1 MKSSK
6 TKRIFVFIWIVI
18 LFSLLS
24 SIYLIIQIFIHSPQN
39 KIGIWITIA
48 RAITSFILLTMSI
61 NLWKIVKS
69 YIHKSKWQPH
79 FYNKIRAIGFWS
91 VAVSLISPTFQTLI
105 YYHQFMYNLTPFKSQ
120 LDALLYSCLL
130 IFANSALMWFFSLSI
145 FLFAELLQIANQFK
159 AENESFI

>member
-1 MKSSK
+1 MKTLK
-6 TKRIFVFIWIVI
+6 TERIFILIWIVI

-24 SIYLIIQIFIHSPQN
+24 SIYLIIGIFIYSPQN

-48 RAITSFILLTMSI
+48 RAITSVILLAMSI

-69 YIHKSKWQPH
+69 YIHKSKWQQN
-79 FYNKIRAIGFWS
+79 FYNKIRTIGFWS
-91 VAVSLISPTFQTLI
+91 VAISLISPTFQTLI
-105 YYHQFMYNLTPFKSQ
+105 YYQQFKDNLTPFKSQ
-120 LDALLYSCLL
+120 FEAILHSCLS